1 MSLDPSHAPRT
12 LRNDGNDHR
21 AFALNPPFLAA
32 TAYYDYTDLRQIKR
46 DLITAP

>member
-1 MSLDPSHAPRT
+1 MS
-12 LRNDGNDHR
+12 
-21 AFALNPPFLAA
+21 NPPFLAA